1 MASYC
6 DYCISHPE
14 DNFNKVYH
22 DTQYGFPLKDD
33 NLLFERLILE
43 INQAGLSWITIL
55 KKAENFR
62 KAYHGF
68 DIPRVA
74 QYGEEDRARLLADP
88 GIIRN
93 RLKVNAAIVNAQR
106 ILDLQKEYGSFAGW
120 LDAHHPRTK
129 EEWAKLFKR
138 TFVFTGGEIVNEF
151 LLSTGYLTGAHDE
164 GCPVYKKVASLRPA
178 WTRKSHE

>member
-1 MASYC
+1 MTSYC

-14 DNFNKVYH
+14 DSYNRVYH
-22 DTQYGFPLKDD
+22 DTQYGFPIHDD

-68 DIPRVA
+68 DIARVA
-74 QYGEEDRARLLADP
+74 MYGEKDRARLLADP

-93 RLKVNAAIVNAQR
+93 RLKVNAAIVNAQKIR
-106 ILDLQKEYGSFAGW
+106 ELQKECGSFEAW
-120 LDAHHPRTK
+120 LDEHHSLEK
-129 EEWAKLFKR
+129 DEWIKLFKQN
-138 TFVFTGGEIVNEF
+138 FVFTGGEIVNEF
-151 LLSTGYLTGAHDE
+151 LMSTGYLAGAHDE
-164 GCPVYKKVASLRPA
+164 SCPVFKRVASLRPA
-178 WTRKSHE
+178 WTRKYR